1 MVGDAM
7 ALSNMS
13 FLSLGQSLWSGQWT
27 EPTNTMHFMVVII
40 YGLLVSSGAI
50 KDNEDKDKKVKKN
63 VCSDVFPYFDL

>member
-1 MVGDAM
+1 
-7 ALSNMS
+7 
-13 FLSLGQSLWSGQWT
+13 
-27 EPTNTMHFMVVII
+27 MHFMVVII